1 MLRKLRQTQGAETDN
16 LRTRGKANE
25 VQLLTLSCSRSDYCS
40 LWFRGIK
47 QNTRQPKFTLNS
59 SEVLQRSA
67 SKADERTLKLYFLL
81 PPSSRGVIY
90 WSNSTSMPFKLPWD
104 RGILGP
110 SFWFFK
116 RDSGFLSQV
125 INFIRRAKVSEM
137 RKNSAP
143 SWFQGKP
150 LHKMQWDVRRFKG
163 KLRYVSTFIK
173 VNPVPGVKFSF

>member
-1 MLRKLRQTQGAETDN
+1 MKEHWG
-16 LRTRGKANE
+16 
-25 VQLLTLSCSRSDYCS
+25 
-40 LWFRGIK
+40 
-47 QNTRQPKFTLNS
+47 
-59 SEVLQRSA
+59 
-67 SKADERTLKLYFLL
+67 YFLL

-125 INFIRRAKVSEM
+125 INLIRRAKVSEM
-137 RKNSAP
+137 RKDSAP

-150 LHKMQWDVRRFKG
+150 LHEMQSHETSETRCQSEWG
-163 KLRYVSTFIK
+163 TLL
-173 VNPVPGVKFSF
+173 VNSRNLICHSLPGLQWNGTCASKSESEERQEEWHAFSAVPPPPLS